1 MTTQERKSIRYAL
14 EVCLDSLHPDY
25 EKRRR
30 FPKEELQDAQEKARL
45 GLRLALELLTKEKVS
60 A

>member
-1 MTTQERKSIRYAL
+1 MTTQERESIRYAL

-30 FPKEELQDAQEKARL
+30 FPKEELEQAQEKARQ
-45 GLRLALELLTKEKVS
+45 GLRLALEMMKGERW